1 MEIMYVNSDGESI
14 TLRQAKPYFIE
25 KLDGTGSIRN
35 TVNTFKAPE
44 QDGAFYVSST
54 LDMRNIT
61 IEGTIVAATSE
72 EAYELR
78 KNLLRFFSPKK
89 TGTLIYRDRQISCVV
104 EEVAL
109 MVSVRERIPKFFL
122 SLLCPSPFFETLD
135 EIRQE
140 LASWDPLLEFVLEI
154 PEEGIEFGLRQP
166 SQIITV
172 DNIGDVPCGCE
183 IIFKASGPVTNP
195 ELLHL
200 DTGEFVR
207 ILTTMSNGDEYHIY
221 THFAGKRVI
230 SIIDG
235 TESNAFYLMDTN
247 SNFFQL
253 APGNNNLR
261 YDASDNLDLLDVSVY
276 YRPQFLGV

>member
-14 TLRQAKPYFIE
+14 TVRQAKPYFIE

-109 MVSVRERIPKFFL
+109 TASVRERIPKFFL

>member
-14 TLRQAKPYFIE
+14 TIRQAKPYFIE

-72 EAYELR
+72 KAFELR

-104 EEVAL
+104 EEVVL
-109 MVSVRERIPKFFL
+109 SVSVRERIPKFFL

-154 PEEGIEFGLRQP
+154 PEAGMEFGLRQP

-235 TESNAFYLMDTN
+235 TESNAFYLLDTN